1 MLQSNFGIHFVPF
14 WQRAK
19 SSAPAASRTNRLA
32 SIFAVLGDEKSLSK
46 VWFYS
51 LLHFRIA
58 SRCCNPTLGFTLVS
72 FGSVRT
78 RWSRRLRV
86 VVREIKRI
94 TFRGVILS
102 PGDGFQ
108 RRETRLGRSSWR
120 FLCWKQRSKV
130 LIGWFYLRSPISRCS
145 DRIERCR
152 AKAKLSG
159 MVSALDSALK
169 FRVGMTSGRHTYTL
183 TL

>member
-1 MLQSNFGIHFVPF
+1 MRLVSLTT
-14 WQRAK
+14 
-19 SSAPAASRTNRLA
+19 TNRLA
-32 SIFAVLGDEKSLSK
+32 SIFTVLGDGKSVSK
-46 VWFYS
+46 GWFYS

-86 VVREIKRI
+86 VVSEIKRI

-130 LIGWFYLRSPISRCS
+130 LIGWFYLRSPICRCS

-169 FRVGMTSGRHTYTL
+169 FRVGMTSGRQTYTL